1 LPLREFCS
9 IFPRHM
15 RHANTIL
22 PEWDKW
28 IWVALGGSV
37 AVHLMAFLLLELAI
51 RLSLFSPDHLPAWL
65 KPLSQTLPSVKVP
78 TMTVNPQQQQPLIFV
93 SVSPNQATAEPPP
106 DTRFYSS
113 SSSQAANEKIKIDS
127 EKPNIEGKQ
136 KEIVKTETT
145 PREKAFPLQPAAPK
159 PPEPKTMA
167 PPQPKAAPKPGD
179 LALAKPA
186 DSPKVG
192 DDLSKRLGEPDEPEH
207 KRPRTIEEAKRMLNP
222 NLAGDAMKQPG
233 GVKRRAAIALDVKGT
248 PFGRYDEAF
257 IRAVQNRW
265 YDLIDERRFA
275 AAVTGKVVVAFRLNS
290 DGRVT
295 HARIEETNV
304 DLIMSHI
311 CQKAIEDP
319 APYEAWPSDMRR
331 MVGATYRELRF
342 SFIYY

>member
-1 LPLREFCS
+1 
-9 IFPRHM
+9 M
-15 RHANTIL
+15 RHSNTIL
-22 PEWDKW
+22 PEWDRW
-28 IWVALGGSV
+28 ILVALGGSV
-37 AVHLMAFLLLELAI
+37 GVHLLAFLLLELAI
-51 RLSLFSPDHLPAWL
+51 RFSLLSPDRLPSWL
-65 KPLSQTLPSVKVP
+65 KPLSQTLPPVKVP
-78 TMTVNPQQQQPLIFV
+78 TMTVTPQNQQPLVFV
-93 SVSPNQATAEPPP
+93 QVDPSRSAESSR

-113 SSSQAANEKIKIDS
+113 ADSQAANEKIKIES

-136 KEIVKTETT
+136 TDMVKTETT
-145 PREKAFPLQPAAPK
+145 PREKAFPLQPAAPPK
-159 PPEPKTMA
+159 PEPKTMA
-167 PPQPKAAPKPGD
+167 QPQPKAAPKPGD

-192 DDLSKRLGEPDEPEH
+192 DDLKKRLGEPEPERQ
-207 KRPRTIEEAKRMLNP
+207 RPRTIEEAKRLLNP
-222 NLAGDAMKQPG
+222 SLAGDAMKQDG
-233 GVKRRAAIALDVKGT
+233 GVKKRAAIALDVKGT

-265 YDLIDERRFA
+265 YDLIDERRPA
-275 AAVTGKVVVAFRLNS
+275 GSGKVVVAFRLNS
-290 DGRVT
+290 DGRIT

-319 APYEAWPSDMRR
+319 SPYEAWPSDMRR